1 MTDTFALGMHADWR
15 CQHSGACCSSGWP
28 IPVDALRRARIG
40 DALRDGTLVGAP
52 VGAAA
57 RDPFVAADDTSTT
70 GADAET
76 PLTLLAVTPGGHCV
90 FHDEEARRCGV
101 QRALGHD
108 ALPLACRMFPRV
120 CLSDARGVRIS
131 LSHYCP
137 SAAARLFDED
147 GDASGGEGEG
157 AREDARRLRI
167 VRAPAAF
174 PAQGEYDGLDARE
187 AFPPL
192 LRPGVLLDWETADA
206 LERFGVDRFADRA
219 ASPEA
224 ALDRFAALCEALRV
238 WRAADGPLLAHFH
251 ALTQPAAAADGA
263 GAAVAPRTGARIA
276 GGAGAEDRSPAD
288 ADLDATAAAD
298 AEADANDERRTRHGE
313 DGDAWAWTLALDA
326 SVRACVPDGVAC
338 ASVPAGAG
346 AAYGRWVAPVWPAMA
361 RPVSR
366 YLAARLFGAW
376 CWYQGQGLRSLVR
389 SLDAALAVLRVEAAR
404 QTMASGRMLDRNQ
417 MREAIRQADLL
428 GLHLASRDAL
438 AARWSAAERE
448 GLRP

>member
-1 MTDTFALGMHADWR
+1 MTDTFALGMHANWR

-28 IPVDALRRARIG
+28 IPVDAVRRARIG
-40 DALRDGTLVGAP
+40 DALRAGTLVGARA
-52 VGAAA
+52 GAAA
-57 RDPFVAADDTSTT
+57 RDPFVTAEDTSAT
-70 GADAET
+70 GVDAET

-90 FHDEEARRCGV
+90 FHDEEAGRCGV

-147 GDASGGEGEG
+147 GDERGGEGE
-157 AREDARRLRI
+157 DARVKRLRI
-167 VRAPAAF
+167 VRSPASF

-224 ALDRFAALCEALRV
+224 ALDRFAAICEALRA
-238 WRAADGPLLAHFH
+238 WRAADGPLLARFH

-263 GAAVAPRTGARIA
+263 
-276 GGAGAEDRSPAD
+276 
-288 ADLDATAAAD
+288 AAARD
-298 AEADANDERRTRHGE
+298 
-313 DGDAWAWTLALDA
+313 DAWAWTIALDA
-326 SVRACVPDGVAC
+326 AVRACVPEGVAC
-338 ASVPAGAG
+338 ASVPAGIG
-346 AAYGRWVAPVWPAMA
+346 TAYGRWVAPVWPAMA

>member
-1 MTDTFALGMHADWR
+1 MGIAPRPRIEPVPVTDTFALGMHADWR

-28 IPVDALRRARIG
+28 IPVDAVRRARIG
-40 DALRDGTLVGAP
+40 DALRDGTLVGAHA
-52 VGAAA
+52 GAAA
-57 RDPFVAADDTSTT
+57 RDPFVAAEDTSAT
-70 GADAET
+70 GVDAET

-90 FHDEEARRCGV
+90 FHDEAAGRCGV

-147 GDASGGEGEG
+147 GDESGGEGEG
-157 AREDARRLRI
+157 TRADVGRLRI
-167 VRAPAAF
+167 VRSPASF
-174 PAQGEYDGLDARE
+174 PARDEYDGLDARE

-224 ALDRFAALCEALRV
+224 ALDRFAAICEALRT
-238 WRAADGPLLAHFH
+238 WRAADGPLLARFH
-251 ALTQPAAAADGA
+251 ALTQPAAAAADGA
-263 GAAVAPRTGARIA
+263 VAA
-276 GGAGAEDRSPAD
+276 
-288 ADLDATAAAD
+288 LD
-298 AEADANDERRTRHGE
+298 
-313 DGDAWAWTLALDA
+313 DAWAWTLALDA

-338 ASVPAGAG
+338 ASVPAGVG
-346 AAYGRWVAPVWPAMA
+346 AAYDRWVAPVWPAMA